1 MSSSDSD
8 SDSFG
13 PALPPHLAAAK
24 RAQPSAQQPPLPQQQ
39 QQQQQRRRPVA
50 GPAAPPPPGY
60 VPPPPKNNSDYGD
73 HQDDDDDV
81 LGPMP
86 PPPPAAG
93 GASTDLDDRIA
104 EFEERARRAR
114 EEDEARKRPEKLER
128 GDWMLVPPE
137 AHRLLPML
145 GDNAMKSRQFSK
157 KAVGEDVDQSGWTE
171 TPEEKAKKS
180 GEKRK
185 RAKDDGPRIP
195 TQEELQTAEFIRK
208 HNETHRGGA
217 LMDKHMKTALK
228 ERKFDAEDV
237 SKRPFDRDRDMGGS
251 RKIDTKSRQ
260 QMVEQARKLDSKFGH
275 GNKTFL

>member
-1 MSSSDSD
+1 MSSPRDSDSD

-24 RAQPSAQQPPLPQQQ
+24 KGQPPPQQQ
-39 QQQQQRRRPVA
+39 THRRPVA

-60 VPPPPKNNSDYGD
+60 VPPTHINNARS
-73 HQDDDDDV
+73 DDDDDDDDDDI

-86 PPPPAAG
+86 PPAA
-93 GASTDLDDRIA
+93 ASTAGTTTDLDDRIA
-104 EFEERARRAR
+104 EFEDRANRAR
-114 EEDEARKRPEKLER
+114 EEEEARKRPEKLER

-157 KAVGEDVDQSGWTE
+157 TPVGKDVDQSGWTE
-171 TPEEKAKKS
+171 TPDQKAKSS

-185 RAKDDGPRIP
+185 RPMDDGPRIP
-195 TQEELQTAEFIRK
+195 TQEELQTAEYIRN
-208 HNETHRGGA
+208 HNKEHRGGA

-260 QMVEQARKLDSKFGH
+260 QMIEQARKLDTKFGH

>member
-1 MSSSDSD
+1 MSSDSGSD

-24 RAQPSAQQPPLPQQQ
+24 KAQPSPPQPPP
-39 QQQQQRRRPVA
+39 QQQQRRRPVA

-60 VPPPPKNNSDYGD
+60 VPPSSPPPTHTHSD
-73 HQDDDDDV
+73 DDDDDV

-86 PPPPAAG
+86 PPPAAT
-93 GASTDLDDRIA
+93 ASLSSTTDLDDRIA

-114 EEDEARKRPEKLER
+114 EEDDARKRPEKLER

-145 GDNAMKSRQFSK
+145 GDSAMKSRQFSK
-157 KAVGEDVDQSGWTE
+157 KAVGEDIDQSGWTE
-171 TPEEKAKKS
+171 TPEQKAKKS

-195 TQEELQTAEFIRK
+195 TREELQTAEFIRK

-217 LMDKHMKTALK
+217 LLEKHMKTALK
-228 ERKFDAEDV
+228 DRKFDAEDV

-260 QMVEQARKLDSKFGH
+260 QMVEQARKLDTKFGH